1 MLLDVSSANASQ
13 HEMFATLPDSKK
25 EALMHTIDRMNH
37 RHGAS
42 AVFFAAQG
50 VRPKWQM
57 RRGLKSPCYTTRFDE
72 IARIVV

>member
-1 MLLDVSSANASQ
+1 VLLDVSSANASQ